1 MPSGADTGARE
12 QIMAATVACVTRG
25 GVQAVSLADVAAEAD
40 VSRTTVYR
48 YFPGGRSQLLE
59 ETTTWELA
67 RFWGRLGEVV
77 EAESTLED
85 RLVAGLVVGR
95 TVMDRSPILSNL
107 MEADVAELL
116 AAVRGEKLFWRRDI
130 AAS

>member
-116 AAVRGEKLFWRRDI
+116 AAVRGTEPLI
-130 AAS
+130 QGVI